1 MPLWGALSII
11 VVWLLAVL
19 FWRAHRVWLPYYITG
34 TVGMAFILIFFGG
47 QAIPLQNWLQRA
59 AVWSVHHISSILRI
73 PTETFAGEPGTIL
86 VLVIS
91 QSIGW
96 TMLQVSVESSGL
108 LESCVLVSMVMFY
121 PGWSVRKKCWLILL
135 GLSATFLANVFR
147 LMLITSMLHYLGKDS
162 LLLSHVLAG
171 RLVFFVLVV
180 LIFWAVITL
189 PTLRSVRQKLER
201 EARA

>member
-1 MPLWGALSII
+1 MAAGS
-11 VVWLLAVL
+11 AVL
-19 FWRAHRVWLPYYITG
+19 AGQPGLVALLHHWHCRHGFHTHL
-34 TVGMAFILIFFGG
+34 FGG
-47 QAIPLQNWLQRA
+47 QAIPLQNWLQMA
-59 AVWSVHHISSILRI
+59 AVWSVHHISSILQI

-162 LLLSHVLAG
+162 LLLSHVLVG